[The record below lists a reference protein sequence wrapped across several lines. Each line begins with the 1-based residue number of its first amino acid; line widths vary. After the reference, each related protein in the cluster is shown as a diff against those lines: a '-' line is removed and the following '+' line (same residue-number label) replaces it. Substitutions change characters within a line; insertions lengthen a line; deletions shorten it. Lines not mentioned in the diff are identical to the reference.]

1 MRKPKNDVFIAFSD
15 NWITWSAVQPFFE
28 PNRICYFWTWIG
40 IQKHIFEYFSWFLK
54 HVHIKDTLRQIRIKN
69 KMSHE
74 KAVSTC
80 KSKYKGKIAVV
91 DDRELYIWLG
101 HQSLYDS
108 FFVDFK
114 QNSIIDDFQM
124 IQKDDNLLKFYRVA
138 NLNKTFLVLLSF
150 FFSEAKPRC
159 HLSVS
164 FINSL
169 RKGSL
174 KDGSAVYV
182 ANLRFLVV
190 KNFHSFGI
198 QTLELQNFSNS
209 SIYEYFSHWNVFD
222 HIFYTVTLTRCRVR

>member
-1 MRKPKNDVFIAFSD
+1 MNYKGNFRCFSRLNRNNFDTENFNPDLPFECFLCSHTCNYPDRDSKLGFSCKCNPGYKLASDGFTCGSILPGNKHAKPSRC
-15 NWITWSAVQPFFE
+15 QGR
-28 PNRICYFWTWIG
+28 PNSMEFGGRCY
-40 IQKHIFEYFSWFLK
+40 
-54 HVHIKDTLRQIRIKN
+54 IRIKN

-114 QNSIIDDFQM
+114 QNTIIDDFQM
-124 IQKDDNLLKFYRVA
+124 IL
-138 NLNKTFLVLLSF
+138 
-150 FFSEAKPRC
+150 
-159 HLSVS
+159 
-164 FINSL
+164 INSL

-182 ANLRFLVV
+182 ANLHGYADTMPRQVDLID
-190 KNFHSFGI
+190 KESA
-198 QTLELQNFSNS
+198 TAT
-209 SIYEYFSHWNVFD
+209 VFCE
-222 HIFYTVTLTRCRVR
+222 V

>member
-1 MRKPKNDVFIAFSD
+1 
-15 NWITWSAVQPFFE
+15 
-28 PNRICYFWTWIG
+28 
-40 IQKHIFEYFSWFLK
+40 
-54 HVHIKDTLRQIRIKN
+54 
-69 KMSHE
+69 MSHE

-114 QNSIIDDFQM
+114 QNTIIDDFQM
-124 IQKDDNLLKFYRVA
+124 IQTDDNLLKFYSP
-138 NLNKTFLVLLSF
+138 SF
-150 FFSEAKPRC
+150 FSQAKPRC

-190 KNFHSFGI
+190 KNFHSFRI

-209 SIYEYFSHWNVFD
+209 
-222 HIFYTVTLTRCRVR
+222 